1 MSKKKEISAKSEMLA
16 LAEAMNNLAEA
27 LRESN
32 QLVRDMQ
39 LINPKPEDM
48 GLLQAMNELTQR
60 VAVLATRIR

>member
-1 MSKKKEISAKSEMLA
+1 MSKKQEISAKSEMLA